1 MPVTQLC
8 FYLLGVIEVEGQ
20 RYSGVLIYDRQLLP
34 NFQIIVSLS
43 NLIVRNEQKPFKC
56 SLGYELG
63 WYVTKVQRPL

>member
-20 RYSGVLIYDRQLLP
+20 RYSGVLIYGGQLLP

-43 NLIVRNEQKPFKC
+43 NLIVRNEQKPFK
-56 SLGYELG
+56 
-63 WYVTKVQRPL
+63 